1 MNRRREYARHSAKV
15 TRGQRWKALRMQ
27 ALDRDDW
34 ACVQCGDR
42 RRLEIDHIEP
52 VKDRPDLAY
61 SLANLQTLCGRCH
74 ARKTRI
80 EVGMGQPNPA
90 REAWK
95 RLVRETGRNPI
106 EHERKSDA

>member
-34 ACVQCGDR
+34 ACVQCGER

-95 RLVRETGRNPI
+95 SLLRDMQQHPNKREV
-106 EHERKSDA
+106 

>member
-1 MNRRREYARHSAKV
+1 MNRRREYARHSRAV
-15 TRGQRWKALRMQ
+15 TRGPRWKALRMQ
-27 ALDRDDW
+27 ALDRDGW
-34 ACVQCGDR
+34 QCVQCGDR

-61 SLANLQTLCGRCH
+61 ALANLQTICGRCH

-95 RLVRETGRNPI
+95 RLVRQTGQNP
-106 EHERKSDA
+106 HENKR